1 MSREVKVS
9 IVEGI
14 ILLVLIILIILALN
28 VNLNLGIVKFVNI
41 EDMKNNSELLE
52 TTTLKLETT
61 KLSNTVAYTNLE
73 KAKENYETE
82 KSKYE
87 AISQENIDMIE
98 EATIEESYD
107 IEYMWIKLGNY
118 AISNN
123 LSLGLTEPGS
133 SATDSTTE
141 ETDESVISSS
151 STTTTTQT
159 TTSENLK
166 ITVVGNYLDLAEF
179 VFDVENDVE
188 LRFKLDKIKMTYAQS
203 NNVSATFE
211 VENVTL
217 TK

>member
-61 KLSNTVAYTNLE
+61 KLSNTLAYTNLE